1 MAAQVCPSCHTPLPA
16 EAQYCATCGAQTPTV
31 ISGAARAPTAPP
43 PPPPPPVSSPPP
55 PSRPSSAAPAT
66 VQQRLTRALGDKY
79 EVRRLLGQGGFAEV
93 YEVWDHDLQRRLAVK
108 VLKPD
113 IAWSAGMLER
123 FKHEARTVARLNHP
137 NILPIHFVGEG
148 EGLVYYAMPFVEGQ
162 SLAGL
167 LRTSGALDV
176 DRALGIIRP
185 ILDALSHAHQ
195 NGLVHRDIKPDN
207 VMLEANTGRPL
218 LVDFGIAK
226 QVGGT
231 GPQMTATG
239 FVVGT
244 PQYMSP
250 EQALGQGDIDARSD
264 LYALGAMLFQMVT
277 GTPPYDGATSQ
288 EIVGKHLADPVPIP
302 SEVNGKIPR
311 WLSDVIMRCLAK
323 RPAERYQSAVMVQQA
338 LAEGRKSGPQ
348 ETISAQ
354 RVAQR
359 IQDAAT
365 QPLQS
370 AQRKSGQPVAPGPST
385 KAARPPT
392 ALWLLLGVAVVLVGF
407 LGFRLAFAR
416 PTLVV
421 ENHLL
426 EPVRVALAGQTL
438 EVEPGG
444 KLVRRIPRDQ
454 QVVAQWFLVRP
465 VSGGQPMGSD
475 VQGTLVLDQPRGRL
489 VRVIDGG
496 SAGTP
501 FFAPL
506 ITNASTQPLAVRVN
520 AGVAGAM
527 DCGCTVPAGATRAH
541 IGYYPLFLN
550 SSVQATRG
558 DGKSATFQDLGPQV
572 DRSAGVVGL
581 RFEEKDFR

>member
-1 MAAQVCPSCHTPLPA
+1 LS
-16 EAQYCATCGAQTPTV
+16 
-31 ISGAARAPTAPP
+31 
-43 PPPPPPVSSPPP
+43 
-55 PSRPSSAAPAT
+55 
-66 VQQRLTRALGDKY
+66 RALGDKY

-93 YEVWDHDLQRRLAVK
+93 YEVWDRDLHRLLAVK

-123 FKHEARTVARLNHP
+123 FKHEARTIARLNHP

-162 SLAGL
+162 SLAAL

-176 DRALGIIRP
+176 DRALGIVRP

-207 VMLEANTGRPL
+207 VMLEAKTGRPL

-226 QVGGT
+226 QVGGG

-277 GTPPYDGATSQ
+277 GSPPYDGATSQ

-323 RPAERYQSAVMVQQA
+323 RPNDRYQSAVMVQQA

-354 RVAQR
+354 RVAQK

-370 AQRKSGQPVAPGPST
+370 AQRKSAQPVASAPAAKPGGPST
-385 KAARPPT
+385 
-392 ALWLLLGVAVVLVGF
+392 ALWVSLAVAVILVLF
-407 LGFRLAFAR
+407 LGFRFALGK

-426 EPVRVALAGQTL
+426 EPVRVVLAGQTL
-438 EVEPGG
+438 EVEAGG
-444 KLVRRIPRDQ
+444 KLVHRIPRDP

-475 VQGTLVLDQPRGRL
+475 VQGTLVIDSPRGRV
-489 VRVIDGG
+489 VRVIDGN

-506 ITNASTQPLAVRVN
+506 ITNASAQPLSIRVN
-520 AGVAGAM
+520 AGL
-527 DCGCTVPAGATRAH
+527 AGATECGCSVPPGSTRVH

-550 SSVQATRG
+550 SSVQASRG
-558 DGKSATFQDLGPQV
+558 DGKSATFKDLGPQV
-572 DRSAGVVGL
+572 DRAVGMVGL
-581 RFEEKDFR
+581 RFEDKDFH